1 MTAGGAAAASRW
13 ASIGISRIHALLLAI
28 FGLALAG
35 PAIALARVGGS
46 PWYMLAALVSLVTA
60 VLVWRRS
67 GRAPVVYG
75 IFLLATLIW
84 SVWEVGF
91 EPWALLPRLGVP
103 IILGLPFLAGVWP
116 RGRRGA
122 VLAGVGVLLLGVV
135 WVEASA
141 WRAEPSVPDGMGASA
156 AVSGDWRHYGND
168 AGGTR
173 FSPLGQIGP
182 MNVAALEP
190 AWTFRFGP
198 SAVAAPVTLE
208 TTPLAV
214 AGRLFLCTGD
224 NDVIA
229 LDGDSG
235 RQLWRFRAR
244 ADGRGVPIA
253 SCRGVAYHRQPNA
266 AGPCAERILT
276 ATMDA
281 RLIALDA
288 SNGRPCAGFGIDGAV
303 DLRAGLGRVDK
314 GYYFVTSP
322 PQIIGNRAV
331 VGGWVV
337 DGQYVGEPSGVVR
350 AFDVH
355 SGALAWA
362 FDAGRPDRRGPPPP
376 GEQYTPGTPNSWA
389 PMSADEGL
397 GMVYIPTGNATPDYY
412 GASRRPFDD
421 RFSSAVVALDAATGT
436 VRWVFQTVH
445 HDLWDYDVASQPTLT
460 DINGVPALI
469 QPTKRGEIFVLDRR
483 TGRPIAPV
491 EERAVPRS
499 TVPGERAAP
508 TQPFSSGMPSF
519 AGETL
524 TEADMWGLTPIDQA
538 LCRAAFRRARY
549 DGPLT
554 PPGLD
559 RPSLIYPGYG
569 GGINWGGV
577 SIDVARGIM
586 IVNSNRVGN
595 LVQLITR
602 DAARRRG
609 IVPLS
614 VNSHGGAAGAVAQ
627 EGLPYAADLKPLIS
641 PIGVPCQRPPWG
653 MIAAVDLQS
662 RRLLWSRPL
671 GTGRDS
677 GPFGIGSQL
686 PFTMGVPNTGGS
698 IATASGLT
706 FIGATHDRYLRAIET
721 RTGRELWRG
730 RLPAGGQATPMMF
743 RSPRTGREFV
753 VIAAGGHPGLG
764 TKGGDYVIAYAIP
777 ARAQRK

>member
-1 MTAGGAAAASRW
+1 VSMN
-13 ASIGISRIHALLLAI
+13 RIHALLLVI
-28 FGLALAG
+28 FGLALAW
-35 PAIALARVGGS
+35 PAIDLARAGGS
-46 PWYMLAALVSLVTA
+46 LWYVLASLVWFATA
-60 VLVWRRS
+60 ILLWRRS
-67 GRAPVVYG
+67 GLASRLYG
-75 IFLLATLIW
+75 IFLLATLAW
-84 SVWEVGF
+84 SIWEVGL
-91 EPWALLPRLGVP
+91 EPWALLPRLGLPVA
-103 IILGLPFLAGVWP
+103 LGLPFLARMWP
-116 RGRRGA
+116 HGRRGIVL
-122 VLAGVGVLLLGVV
+122 VLAAGALLVV
-135 WVEASA
+135 AFVAASPRLA
-141 WRAEPSVPDGMGASA
+141 SPGPRDAVAPSSA
-156 AVSGDWRHYGND
+156 ASGDWPHYGND
-168 AGGTR
+168 AGGSR

-182 MNVAALEP
+182 SNVVALKP
-190 AWTFRFGP
+190 AWTFRLGQA
-198 SAVAAPVTLE
+198 AVAAPVTLE

-224 NDVIA
+224 NDVVA

-235 RQLWRFRAR
+235 RQLWRFRAH
-244 ADGRGVPIA
+244 ADGRGVAIA
-253 SCRGVAYHRQPNA
+253 SCRGVAFHRQPNV

-288 SNGRPCAGFGIDGAV
+288 ATGRPCVGFGVDGAV
-303 DLRAGLGRVDK
+303 GLTAGLGRIDK

-322 PQIIGNRAV
+322 PQIIGDRAV

-350 AFDVH
+350 AFDVR

-362 FDAGRPDRRGPPPP
+362 FDAGRLDRRNVPPQ
-376 GEQYTPGTPNSWA
+376 GERYTPGTPNSWA
-389 PMSADEGL
+389 PMSADEKL
-397 GMVYIPTGNATPDYY
+397 GMVYVPTGNATPDYY
-412 GASRRPFDD
+412 GGRRRPFDD
-421 RFSSAVVALDAATGT
+421 RFSSAVVALDGATGA

-445 HDLWDYDVASQPTLT
+445 HDLWDYDVPSQPTLA
-460 DINGVPALI
+460 DIGGVPALI

-483 TGRPIAPV
+483 TGQPLFPV
-491 EERAVPRS
+491 QERRVPAS
-499 TVPGERAAP
+499 TVPGERASP
-508 TQPFSSGMPSF
+508 TQPFSIGMPSF
-519 AGETL
+519 AGPRL

-538 LCRAAFRRARY
+538 LCRAIFRRARY

-577 SIDVARGIM
+577 SIDRERGIM

-602 DAARRRG
+602 DAARRLG

-627 EGLPYAADLKPLIS
+627 EGLPYAAALKPLIS
-641 PIGVPCQRPPWG
+641 VIGVPCQRPPWG
-653 MIAAVDLQS
+653 MIAAVDLTS
-662 RRLLWSRPL
+662 RKLLWSRPL

-677 GPFGIGSQL
+677 GPLGIASRL

-698 IATASGLT
+698 ITTASGLT
-706 FIGATHDRYLRAIET
+706 FIGATHDRYLRAVET
-721 RTGRELWRG
+721 RTGNELWRA

-753 VIAAGGHPGLG
+753 VMAAGGHPGLG
-764 TKGGDYVIAYAIP
+764 TKTGDHVIAFALP
-777 ARAQRK
+777 AGTAHVK